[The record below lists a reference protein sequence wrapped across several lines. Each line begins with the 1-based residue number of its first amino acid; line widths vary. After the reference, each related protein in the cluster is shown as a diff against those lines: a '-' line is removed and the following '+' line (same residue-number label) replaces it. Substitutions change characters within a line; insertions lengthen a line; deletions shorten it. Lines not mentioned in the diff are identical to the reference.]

1 MSRGVYGPKIRDDL
15 IPYIYRLARHWGR
28 PMTHVVNYMLDAIVT
43 QLKENGLYKTIE
55 EEERAVKEISDHIV
69 KLVKSKKK
77 EERERIIELF
87 RNLA

>member
-1 MSRGVYGPKIRDDL
+1 
-15 IPYIYRLARHWGR
+15 
-28 PMTHVVNYMLDAIVT
+28 MTHVVNYMLDAIVT